1 VAVASFDYESTMTI
15 CAPFLLAASA
25 ELPAP
30 RIQMANGAYLLRAE
44 DAVIH
49 GTPHLEAPDGI
60 PNVGYWDS
68 PADFLSWEVELKSAG
83 SYHVVA
89 TVATELSDGV
99 LSAELEGSKTQAT
112 VPKTGGWQA
121 YTELD
126 LGVLKVTRAGVQ
138 SFSLKPVDA
147 QSWKAVN
154 LRSVRLIPQ

>member
-1 VAVASFDYESTMTI
+1 
-15 CAPFLLAASA
+15 
-25 ELPAP
+25 
-30 RIQMANGAYLLRAE
+30 MANGAYLLRAE